1 MTGSASTAAAPARN
15 KSVPALASFGLCIL
29 GVLLSAY
36 LTYEHFTGSATLACS
51 GSGTI
56 NCLKVTT
63 SSWSVIAGVPVAVA
77 GLAFFLAMT
86 LLCAPTRWAGHT
98 ALLRL
103 IGVVAGMVMVLWL
116 VYVEIFEVDAIC
128 LWCTGVHVVTL
139 LLLVT
144 ILWWRESE
152 RADL

>member
-1 MTGSASTAAAPARN
+1 VRTRTPARPSAPAW
-15 KSVPALASFGLCIL
+15 VAFGLCIV
-29 GVLLSAY
+29 GVLISAY
-36 LTYEHFTGSATLACS
+36 LTYEHFTGSSTLACS
-51 GSGTI
+51 GNGTV

-63 SSWSVIAGVPVAVA
+63 SQWSVIAGVPVAVA

-86 LLCAPTRWAGHT
+86 LLCAPTRWARDA
-98 ALLRL
+98 ALPRL
-103 IGVVAGMVMVLWL
+103 VGVVAGMIMVLWL

-144 ILWWRESE
+144 VLWWRESE
-152 RADL
+152 RSYR

>member
-1 MTGSASTAAAPARN
+1 M
-15 KSVPALASFGLCIL
+15 L
-29 GVLLSAY
+29 GTV
-36 LTYEHFTGSATLACS
+36 
-51 GSGTI
+51 

-63 SSWSVIAGVPVAVA
+63 SQWSVIAGVPVAVA

-86 LLCAPTRWAGHT
+86 LLCAPTRWARDT

-116 VYVEIFEVDAIC
+116 VYVEIFKVDAIC
-128 LWCTGVHVVTL
+128 LWCTGFHVVTL

-152 RADL
+152 RSYR

>member
-1 MTGSASTAAAPARN
+1 MGSD
-15 KSVPALASFGLCIL
+15 
-29 GVLLSAY
+29 
-36 LTYEHFTGSATLACS
+36 
-51 GSGTI
+51 SGTV

-63 SSWSVIAGVPVAVA
+63 SQWSVIAGIPVAVA

-86 LLCAPTRWAGHT
+86 LLCAPTRWARDT

-103 IGVVAGMVMVLWL
+103 IGVVAGMVMVRWL
-116 VYVEIFEVDAIC
+116 VYVEIFKVDAIC

-152 RADL
+152 RSYR

>member
-1 MTGSASTAAAPARN
+1 MTIGTQPAKR
-15 KSVPALASFGLCIL
+15 SVPALVAFGLCIV
-29 GVLLSAY
+29 GVLISAH
-36 LTYEHFTGSATLACS
+36 LTYEHFTDSTTLACS
-51 GSGTI
+51 DSGTV

-63 SSWSVIAGVPVAVA
+63 SQWWVIAGVPVVVA

-86 LLCAPTRWAGHT
+86 LVCAPTRWARDT

-103 IGVVAGMVMVLWL
+103 IAMIAGMVMVLWL
-116 VYVEIFEVDAIC
+116 VYVEIFKVDAIC

-144 ILWWRESE
+144 ILWWRE
-152 RADL
+152 

>member
-1 MTGSASTAAAPARN
+1 MTLRTAPTRR
-15 KSVPALASFGLCIL
+15 SVPAWVAFGLCL
-29 GVLLSAY
+29 VGVLISAY
-36 LTYEHFTGSATLACS
+36 LTYEHFTASTTLACS
-51 GSGTI
+51 DSGTV
-56 NCLKVTT
+56 NCYKVTT
-63 SSWSVIAGVPVAVA
+63 SPWSVIAGVPVAAA
-77 GLAFFLAMT
+77 GLAFFLAMA
-86 LLCAPTRWAGHT
+86 LLCAPTRWARDT

-103 IGVVAGMVMVLWL
+103 VGVVAGMVMVLWL

-152 RADL
+152 QSGR